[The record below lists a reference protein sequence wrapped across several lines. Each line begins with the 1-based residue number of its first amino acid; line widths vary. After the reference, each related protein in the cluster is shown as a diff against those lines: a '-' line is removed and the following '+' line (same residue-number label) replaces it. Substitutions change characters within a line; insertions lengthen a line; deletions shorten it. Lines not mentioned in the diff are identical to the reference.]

1 MTLTLTILGCGS
13 SAGVPRP
20 ALGWGACDPNNPKN
34 RRRRCSLLV
43 ERTSERGVTR
53 ILIDT
58 SPGKARDVAA
68 KIRQVKGVSMAHA
81 VTGPH
86 DIIAIA
92 EAPDVTTLGE
102 LVVQGIQ
109 SVPGVNRSLTS
120 IVAD

>member
-1 MTLTLTILGCGS
+1 MPVK
-13 SAGVPRP
+13 AF
-20 ALGWGACDPNNPKN
+20 
-34 RRRRCSLLV
+34 
-43 ERTSERGVTR
+43 

-58 SPGKARDVAA
+58 SPGKAREVAS
-68 KIRQVKGVSMAHA
+68 KLRQVGGVSVAHA

-92 EAPDVTTLGE
+92 EAQDVTALGE
-102 LVVQGIQ
+102 LVVQRVQ

>member
-1 MTLTLTILGCGS
+1 MVVK
-13 SAGVPRP
+13 AF
-20 ALGWGACDPNNPKN
+20 
-34 RRRRCSLLV
+34 
-43 ERTSERGVTR
+43 

-68 KIRQVKGVSMAHA
+68 KIRQVPGVSMAHA

-109 SVPGVNRSLTS
+109 SVTGVNRSLTS